1 MPRREGQARQRGTQG
16 ACEVPGKDRNIG
28 VLLGGTGT
36 PWPLQSGQGF
46 RSYRRVERALG
57 STAGTQSSRRGFG
70 QRSGRK

>member
-28 VLLGGTGT
+28 VPLGGTGT
-36 PWPLQSGQGF
+36 PWPLQGF